1 MPLMIGGAIALTLGI
16 VGIFAWFRD
25 LIVII
30 KGSLPILFIL
40 GGILSIYIGY
50 DDYQEKLREEKRKQ
64 EEKLAQARDEIE
76 KIRAQAELYREEL
89 EKIKGSGN
97 PNA

>member
-16 VGIFAWFRD
+16 VGIFAWFHD
-25 LIVII
+25 LVIII
-30 KGSLPILFIL
+30 KGSLPLLFIL
-40 GGILSIYIGY
+40 GGILAIYIGY
-50 DDYQEKLREEKRKQ
+50 DDYQEKMKEEKRKQ

-89 EKIKGSGN
+89 EKMKKTDS

>member
-1 MPLMIGGAIALTLGI
+1 MIGGAIALTLGI
-16 VGIFAWFRD
+16 VGIFAWFHD
-25 LIVII
+25 LVIII
-30 KGSLPILFIL
+30 KGSLPLLFIL
-40 GGILSIYIGY
+40 GGILAIYIGY
-50 DDYQEKLREEKRKQ
+50 DDYQEKMKEEKRKQ

-89 EKIKGSGN
+89 EKMKKTDS